1 MEYRDKIDAF
11 RDSCRVYL
19 KEKETEANLK
29 GDSDELFVRFLKE
42 DIQYVEDTFEKIR
55 NECGID
61 AENVIRKLFV
71 EEETQ
76 KQVAYEFGITRRQ
89 LQYSLYRW
97 LRQVFENA

>member
-42 DIQYVEDTFEKIR
+42 DIQFVEDTFERIKS
-55 NECGID
+55 ECGSD
-61 AENVIRKLFV
+61 AGTVVWKLFV
-71 EEETQ
+71 DDKTQTEVAEE
-76 KQVAYEFGITRRQ
+76 YGISRRQ
-89 LQYSLYRW
+89 LQYSLYNW
-97 LRQVFENA
+97 LHRIFGN